1 MLRAVRIERS
11 VGIASSPQEVW
22 TFIADARNDPQ
33 WCDKVDSVEQIAG
46 DGPGGEAR
54 YRVLHRTIRRR
65 KAKQLSV
72 TVEDYEP
79 PRQLRLR
86 EEDDDAVF
94 EITYRLEG
102 AGEGTALTQ
111 IDEIEWKVPFPGP
124 QIGRVMVSR
133 DIERQFA
140 SLKRLLEA

>member
-1 MLRAVRIERS
+1 MRIEKS
-11 VGIASSPQEVW
+11 VNIARSPQEVW
-22 TFIADARNDPQ
+22 TYIADARNDPQ

-46 DGPGGEAR
+46 EGPGAAAR
-54 YRVLHRTIRRR
+54 YRVLHRPIRRR
-65 KAKQLSV
+65 KAKELSV
-72 TVEDYEP
+72 TVEEYEP

-94 EITYRLEG
+94 EVTYRLDG

-111 IDEIEWKVPFPGP
+111 TDEIDWKIPFPGP

-133 DIERQFA
+133 DIQRQFGV
-140 SLKRLLEA
+140 LKRLLEG